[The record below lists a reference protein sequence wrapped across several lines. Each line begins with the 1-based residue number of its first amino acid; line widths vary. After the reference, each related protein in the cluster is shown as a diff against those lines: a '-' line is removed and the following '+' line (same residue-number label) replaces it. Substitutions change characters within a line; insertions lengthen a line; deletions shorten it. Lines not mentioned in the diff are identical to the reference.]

1 MENSVND
8 NEKVPNNIVIQIE
21 NEGPKNNIIE
31 SKNKKINFNCIKPN
45 NDKFR
50 IKELEE
56 NLAKNNIIAHQDFKD
71 IELNPKII
79 NDMKYI
85 KKKRKRRTK
94 SEMNLV
100 KELEKNTPKITKL
113 KGRVTNEDKN
123 NNNKNSLHNK
133 NCTDNIIKKVKRI
146 FFGYSLKTV
155 NSLINKYKTDENKNY
170 TLLKIDYKIVDRL
183 KKEVDL
189 ILLNMPLKLLLSQ
202 NISSKY
208 KAPSNKN
215 KLIIEDLLK
224 DEKDNE
230 VINYIMNL
238 TFMEWIDMF
247 RNKKEV
253 KINGNN
259 IKFEGI
265 DDVLNTIRNKNKEKG
280 YFSNFIYLLYG
291 YEKWFDNKTG
301 RTRKEKDKKD
311 D

>member
-1 MENSVND
+1 
-8 NEKVPNNIVIQIE
+8 
-21 NEGPKNNIIE
+21 
-31 SKNKKINFNCIKPN
+31 
-45 NDKFR
+45 
-50 IKELEE
+50 
-56 NLAKNNIIAHQDFKD
+56 
-71 IELNPKII
+71 
-79 NDMKYI
+79 MKYI

-189 ILLNMPLKLLLSQ
+189 NLLNMPLKLLLSQ

-208 KAPSNKN
+208 KAPSDKN

-230 VINYIMNL
+230 VINHIMNL
-238 TFMEWIDMF
+238 TFMKWIDMF

>member
-1 MENSVND
+1 M
-8 NEKVPNNIVIQIE
+8 
-21 NEGPKNNIIE
+21 
-31 SKNKKINFNCIKPN
+31 
-45 NDKFR
+45 
-50 IKELEE
+50 
-56 NLAKNNIIAHQDFKD
+56 
-71 IELNPKII
+71 
-79 NDMKYI
+79 
-85 KKKRKRRTK
+85 
-94 SEMNLV
+94 
-100 KELEKNTPKITKL
+100 
-113 KGRVTNEDKN
+113 
-123 NNNKNSLHNK
+123 
-133 NCTDNIIKKVKRI
+133 KVKRI

-215 KLIIEDLLK
+215 KLIIDDLLK

-238 TFMEWIDMF
+238 TFMKWIDMF
-247 RNKKEV
+247 RNKKEL

>member
-1 MENSVND
+1 
-8 NEKVPNNIVIQIE
+8 
-21 NEGPKNNIIE
+21 
-31 SKNKKINFNCIKPN
+31 
-45 NDKFR
+45 
-50 IKELEE
+50 
-56 NLAKNNIIAHQDFKD
+56 
-71 IELNPKII
+71 
-79 NDMKYI
+79 
-85 KKKRKRRTK
+85 
-94 SEMNLV
+94 
-100 KELEKNTPKITKL
+100 
-113 KGRVTNEDKN
+113 
-123 NNNKNSLHNK
+123 
-133 NCTDNIIKKVKRI
+133 
-146 FFGYSLKTV
+146 
-155 NSLINKYKTDENKNY
+155 
-170 TLLKIDYKIVDRL
+170 
-183 KKEVDL
+183 
-189 ILLNMPLKLLLSQ
+189 MPLKLLLSQ